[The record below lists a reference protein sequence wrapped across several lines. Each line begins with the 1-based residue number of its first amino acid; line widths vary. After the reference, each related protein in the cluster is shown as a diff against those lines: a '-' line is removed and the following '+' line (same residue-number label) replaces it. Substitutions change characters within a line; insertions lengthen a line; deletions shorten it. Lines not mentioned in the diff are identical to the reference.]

1 MVPKLRLIKQR
12 HRCAHCLF
20 RSFFLNVGLNCDEI
34 DRTGQSTTTNI
45 GPYHPGEYLYRTG
58 DPCNSLYV
66 VHAGSVKTE
75 ILTPDGDLHISGFY
89 LTGELFGADGIH
101 QRRFGS
107 DAIAI
112 EKTWVCELTLENWD
126 RLCATRPELQRELVT
141 ELGRIIAHKE
151 QEALASHYHLLE
163 QRLMSFL
170 MDLLSRVQER
180 EGDTLDEIEL
190 SMKKTDIARYLGTTP
205 ESISRTLAKL
215 EKTGYIIN
223 NGRRIRILKHPACMD
238 MAI

>member
-1 MVPKLRLIKQR
+1 MVPKLRLIKQY

-20 RSFFLNVGLNCDEI
+20 RRFFLNVGLDCDEI
-34 DRTGQSTTTNI
+34 DHAGQTSTTNI
-45 GPYHPGEYLYRTG
+45 GPYQPGEYIYRTG
-58 DPCNSLYV
+58 DPCNALYV
-66 VHAGSVKTE
+66 VHAGSVKSE
-75 ILTPDGDLHISGFY
+75 ILTPDGDLYINGFY

-112 EKTWVCELTLENWD
+112 ERTWVCELTLDHWD
-126 RLCATRPELQRELVT
+126 RLSKTHPELQGQLIT

-151 QEALASHYHLLE
+151 YEAVASHYHLLE

-170 MDLLSRVQER
+170 MDLRERVRER
-180 EGDTLDEIEL
+180 EGDTRNEIEL

-205 ESISRTLAKL
+205 ESISRTLSKL
-215 EKTGYIIN
+215 EKTGYIVN
-223 NGRRIRILKHPACMD
+223 NGRRIGILKQPADID